1 MASSL
6 ATTSSTVSGSSI
18 DTQDGKAAALI
29 HHIPQGDL
37 KRSSH
42 VPVITRNK
50 IPERTLL
57 EEGIVVVAF

>member
-1 MASSL
+1 M
-6 ATTSSTVSGSSI
+6 
-18 DTQDGKAAALI
+18 
-29 HHIPQGDL
+29 

-42 VPVITRNK
+42 APMVTRHK